1 MNHIHNP
8 SSGKFAPK
16 GNNYHKSVPWYIGL
30 LILAGAVL
38 AIVALGSHKAGAVN
52 KSYAPLDLTK
62 TVVVQAKQT
71 SAILTAE
78 EEAQVRAKQ
87 ELILKEAEAL
97 KQKKLLEAELATVES
112 QLSHIRKESLSF
124 R

>member
-1 MNHIHNP
+1 MNTIHNP

-16 GNNYHKSVPWYIGL
+16 GKNYHRSVPWYIGL

-38 AIVALGSHKAGAVN
+38 AIVALGSHKAGAAN
-52 KSYAPLDLTK
+52 RNYAPLDLTK
-62 TVVVQAKQT
+62 AVVQTKQT
-71 SAILTAE
+71 STILTVE

-87 ELILKEAEAL
+87 TLILKEAEAL
-97 KQKKLLEAELATVES
+97 KQKKLLEAELAAVES